1 MQYMTRR
8 KSGTKLRTIK
18 CKAKML
24 ILRKLIIP
32 WMIPYFILSGLQQSM
47 ADKQNTVQ
55 RQTKLAKVGFPTE
68 ITCSFNFPDRDYYII
83 WFKNGNHLFQHEPA
97 ISLDFRIDG
106 RVYTINEQEE
116 TALLGI
122 QKVRVGDAG
131 EYYCTAVHTFV
142 GRPMFQYWKINV
154 QDGPIIASTRYV
166 MENETFSA
174 QCCVTFTYST
184 EPVKYLWSLGIP
196 LATTFTDNFDGNV
209 TCSNVS
215 FTAVRGF
222 HNKLLVCTIQNELN
236 SSTNKR
242 INVMDKQNTVQRQ
255 TKLAKVGFSTVITC
269 SIDFLDRNYFVI
281 WYKNGK
287 YLFEHEPRMSLNLS
301 RDGRIYTRNEQEDIA
316 LLRIQNVSVRDAG
329 EYHCKAVHISVGKP
343 MFQYWKINVQVPPT
357 MKLQIN
363 GHDTNATV
371 FLANGTH
378 VNITC
383 YAEDSTT
390 KAYISWN
397 CNEKTCPSEGSLS
410 NDMHEKLN
418 NATREFFTAD
428 STINYTAMR
437 NEDVIC
443 TAGIYGDRNWTKSV
457 KISVFVPPTMNFQ
470 INGHE
475 TNATVFLANGTHVNF
490 TCYAE
495 DSMPKANISWKCGR
509 KTCEGS
515 PLNDLHKRLNSA
527 SLELFTTS
535 STINYMAMRNED
547 VICTAGMY
555 GKRNWTKNVKI
566 SVFDLNPDRSRNN
579 KLVHLV
585 IILTGGVVLTG
596 CLLIMRNKLCS
607 HRTTLPYV
615 NRETTLDN
623 RYTHV
628 AMSSRELSTIQSNRA
643 EPFNIGQSKQEQGNR
658 NRKNE
663 RKCLSADD
671 VKLSFQLSG
680 EGTITYWEGTLSS
693 GDSSS
698 SFTKVIAK
706 SVSENACM
714 KEILNFRALASTVI
728 RLQTHENI
736 VEVLGVSLEDVP
748 YFIYQEYI
756 ETGTLKDVLMSGG
769 SYKVAPSNYKK
780 NVQLTTF
787 AADVCEG
794 MYFLAKQNYRHP
806 GLSARKALLSST
818 GRCKL
823 YDFWPADL
831 ATDVMN
837 QILTKKIPPIAWLA
851 PETVFIGNYLEKSDV
866 WSFGVVLWEI
876 FSLGKTPFG
885 GLTCTEIENKLRRN
899 ETLEQPMA
907 CAGGIFGAMLS
918 MWNPTIDERPSFES
932 LQLTL
937 RGYLN
942 DMRQSCNYDADDEEP
957 SYFTLNKYQID
968 DDYTEHMP

>member
-1 MQYMTRR
+1 MTVVI
-8 KSGTKLRTIK
+8 SANI
-18 CKAKML
+18 
-24 ILRKLIIP
+24 
-32 WMIPYFILSGLQQSM
+32 SN
-47 ADKQNTVQ
+47 KQNTVQ
-55 RQTKLAKVGFPTE
+55 
-68 ITCSFNFPDRDYYII
+68 
-83 WFKNGNHLFQHEPA
+83 W
-97 ISLDFRIDG
+97 
-106 RVYTINEQEE
+106 
-116 TALLGI
+116 
-122 QKVRVGDAG
+122 
-131 EYYCTAVHTFV
+131 
-142 GRPMFQYWKINV
+142 
-154 QDGPIIASTRYV
+154 
-166 MENETFSA
+166 
-174 QCCVTFTYST
+174 
-184 EPVKYLWSLGIP
+184 
-196 LATTFTDNFDGNV
+196 
-209 TCSNVS
+209 
-215 FTAVRGF
+215 
-222 HNKLLVCTIQNELN
+222 
-236 SSTNKR
+236 
-242 INVMDKQNTVQRQ
+242 Q
-255 TKLAKVGFSTVITC
+255 TKLAKVGFSTEITC

-281 WYKNGK
+281 WYKNGQ
-287 YLFEHEPRMSLNLS
+287 YLFEHESRMSLNLS

-316 LLRIQNVSVRDAG
+316 LLRIQNVSVRDEG
-329 EYHCKAVHISVGKP
+329 EYYCKAVHTSVGKP
-343 MFQYWKINVQVPPT
+343 MFQYWKINVQDGPIIASSRYVMENETFSAQCCVTFTYSTEPVKYLWSIGIPLATKIRASFDGNVICSNVSFTAVRGVHNKLLVCTIQHELNSSTHKRINVMVPPT
-357 MKLQIN
+357 MNFQIN
-363 GHDTNATV
+363 GHETNATV

-378 VNITC
+378 VNFTC
-383 YAEDSTT
+383 YAEDSMP
-390 KAYISWN
+390 KANVSWK
-397 CNEKTCPSEGSLS
+397 CGRKTCEGSPLYGL
-410 NDMHEKLN
+410 HKRLN
-418 NATREFFTAD
+418 SASLELFTTS
-428 STINYTAMR
+428 STINYMAMR

-443 TAGIYGDRNWTKSV
+443 TAGMYGKRNWTKSV

-495 DSMPKANISWKCGR
+495 DSMPKANVSWKCGR

-515 PLNDLHKRLNSA
+515 PLYGLHKRLNSA

-555 GKRNWTKNVKI
+555 GKRNWTKSVKI
-566 SVFDLNPDRSRNN
+566 SVFVPPTMNFQINGHETNATVFLANGTHVNFTCYAEDSMPKANVSWKCGRKTCEGSPLYGLHKRLNSASLELFTTSSTINYMAMRNEDVICTAGMYGKRNWTKSVKISVFGSRNN

-585 IILTGGVVLTG
+585 IILAGGAVLTG
-596 CLLIMRNKLCS
+596 CLLIIRNKLCS
-607 HRTTLPYV
+607 HRTTLPHV
-615 NRETTLDN
+615 NSETSLDN
-623 RYTHV
+623 GYAHV

-643 EPFNIGQSKQEQGNR
+643 EPFNIGQSKHVKGNR

-680 EGTITYWEGTLSS
+680 EGTITYWEATVLS

-756 ETGTLKDVLMSGG
+756 ETGTLKDFLMSGG
-769 SYKVAPSNYKK
+769 SHKGAPPNYKK

-831 ATDVMN
+831 ATDVIN
-837 QILTKKIPPIAWLA
+837 HVLTKKIPPIAWLA

-918 MWNPTIDERPSFES
+918 MWNPAIDKRPSFES
-932 LQLTL
+932 LQMTL
-937 RGYLN
+937 QGYLN
-942 DMRQSCNYDADDEEP
+942 NMRQSCNYDAADEGP

>member
-343 MFQYWKINVQVPPT
+343 MFQYWKINVQDGPT
-357 MKLQIN
+357 IAPTRSVMENETFSAQCCVTLTYSTEPVKYLWSLGIPLVMTFRDSFDGN
-363 GHDTNATV
+363 V
-371 FLANGTH
+371 
-378 VNITC
+378 TC
-383 YAEDSTT
+383 
-390 KAYISWN
+390 
-397 CNEKTCPSEGSLS
+397 S
-410 NDMHEKLN
+410 NVS
-418 NATREFFTAD
+418 FTAVRRFHNKLLVCTIQNELNS
-428 STINYTAMR
+428 ST
-437 NEDVIC
+437 
-443 TAGIYGDRNWTKSV
+443 
-457 KISVFVPPTMNFQ
+457 
-470 INGHE
+470 
-475 TNATVFLANGTHVNF
+475 
-490 TCYAE
+490 
-495 DSMPKANISWKCGR
+495 
-509 KTCEGS
+509 
-515 PLNDLHKRLNSA
+515 HKR
-527 SLELFTTS
+527 
-535 STINYMAMRNED
+535 IN
-547 VICTAGMY
+547 VL
-555 GKRNWTKNVKI
+555 
-566 SVFDLNPDRSRNN
+566 DLNPDRSRNN

>member
-1 MQYMTRR
+1 MEKSVESKSCTFKGVMQYMTRC
-8 KSGTKLRTIK
+8 KSGTKLNTIK
-18 CKAKML
+18 SKAKML
-24 ILRKLIIP
+24 ILRKLIIT
-32 WMIPYFILSGLQQSM
+32 WMFPYFLIYVLHQAL
-47 ADKQNTVQ
+47 ADKPNTVQ
-55 RQTKLAKVGFPTE
+55 TQTRLAKVGFSTE
-68 ITCSFNFPDRDYYII
+68 ITCSFNFSDRDYYII
-83 WFKNGNHLFQHEPA
+83 WYKNGNHLYKQEPA
-97 ISLDFRIDG
+97 TFPNIRKDG
-106 RVYTINEQEE
+106 RVYAINEQEK
-116 TALLGI
+116 TASLGI

-131 EYYCTAVHTFV
+131 EYYCKAVHTFT
-142 GRPMFQYWKINV
+142 GKPMFQYWKIRV
-154 QDGPIIASTRYV
+154 QDGPTIAPTRSV

-174 QCCVTFTYST
+174 QCCVTLTYST

-196 LATTFTDNFDGNV
+196 LVMTFRDSFDGNV

-215 FTAVRGF
+215 FTAVRRF

-236 SSTNKR
+236 SSTHKR
-242 INVMDKQNTVQRQ
+242 INV
-255 TKLAKVGFSTVITC
+255 L
-269 SIDFLDRNYFVI
+269 
-281 WYKNGK
+281 
-287 YLFEHEPRMSLNLS
+287 
-301 RDGRIYTRNEQEDIA
+301 
-316 LLRIQNVSVRDAG
+316 
-329 EYHCKAVHISVGKP
+329 
-343 MFQYWKINVQVPPT
+343 
-357 MKLQIN
+357 
-363 GHDTNATV
+363 
-371 FLANGTH
+371 
-378 VNITC
+378 
-383 YAEDSTT
+383 
-390 KAYISWN
+390 
-397 CNEKTCPSEGSLS
+397 
-410 NDMHEKLN
+410 
-418 NATREFFTAD
+418 
-428 STINYTAMR
+428 
-437 NEDVIC
+437 
-443 TAGIYGDRNWTKSV
+443 
-457 KISVFVPPTMNFQ
+457 VPPTMNFQ